1 MNLQFLEA
9 KTISDLLR
17 VVYVKKKK
25 ATKVKSLQLS
35 FLVLVPG
42 KQSTKTRSKVKIPE
56 FESTYQGMWKTEYKA
71 WTTCHVDL
79 DLLKEMSN

>member
-9 KTISDLLR
+9 ETISDLLR
-17 VVYVKKKK
+17 VVYIKKK
-25 ATKVKSLQLS
+25 ATKVKALQLS

-42 KQSTKTRSKVKIPE
+42 KQSTETRSKVKIPE
-56 FESTYQGMWKTEYKA
+56 FESTYQGMWKTERKA